1 MEQLSGQDASF
12 LYFETPKTP
21 MHIGAIAIYDPSTV
35 EGGKQGFKDIL
46 RAIESRLHLA
56 RSFRQKVVHVPLNLD
71 HPYWIEDKDF
81 DLEYHVR
88 HIRLPEP
95 GDWRQLCIQAA
106 RLHSRPLD
114 LTRPLWEFTVVEG
127 LDGIPGL
134 PKGSYAII
142 SKVHHA
148 CVDGVSGVDLVEA
161 IHDLEPRPAEVPSA
175 QPWAGEHEPNP
186 LELVFRA
193 QVNTLTQPWRLAEVM
208 ARTVPA
214 MGRLGLNLMQ
224 RRFETPAVQPPR
236 TRFNRQVTAHRIVEG
251 RRFELAQVK
260 TIKQAVPG
268 ATVNDAV
275 LAIVGGALR
284 KYLEAKLEL
293 PKETLIAMAPISVR
307 SEGERGALG
316 NQVAGMTVALGT
328 EIADPVE
335 RLRAVHEAATA
346 SKSMT
351 HAVGAKLMTD
361 YTQFI
366 PSTTAALATR
376 VYTEYGLSQQVSV
389 PFNCVVT
396 NVPGPQIPLYSA
408 GATAGNPVR
417 HGPDLRWD
425 GVDLP
430 GVQLLRLGDDLD
442 DILPGDGARSGILR

>member
-1 MEQLSGQDASF
+1 
-12 LYFETPKTP
+12 
-21 MHIGAIAIYDPSTV
+21 
-35 EGGKQGFKDIL
+35 
-46 RAIESRLHLA
+46 
-56 RSFRQKVVHVPLNLD
+56 
-71 HPYWIEDKDF
+71 
-81 DLEYHVR
+81 
-88 HIRLPEP
+88 
-95 GDWRQLCIQAA
+95 
-106 RLHSRPLD
+106 
-114 LTRPLWEFTVVEG
+114 
-127 LDGIPGL
+127 
-134 PKGSYAII
+134 
-142 SKVHHA
+142 
-148 CVDGVSGVDLVEA
+148 
-161 IHDLEPRPAEVPSA
+161 VPSA

-193 QVNTLTQPWRLAEVM
+193 QINTLTQPWRLAEVM

-284 KYLEAKLEL
+284 IYLEAKLEL

-307 SEGERGALG
+307 GEGERGALG

-328 EIADPVE
+328 QIADPVE

-376 VYTEYGLSQQVSV
+376 VYTEYGLSRQVSV

-408 GATAGNPVR
+408 GARLVTQFGMGPIFDGMGLIFPVFSYCGWVMISMTSCREMVPDPEFFGDCLDASFQELRAASENALAETA
-417 HGPDLRWD
+417 
-425 GVDLP
+425 
-430 GVQLLRLGDDLD
+430 QST
-442 DILPGDGARSGILR
+442 A